1 MPGGGD
7 SWRAENQFSLTL
19 KRKQQNQQ
27 LSVSNQA
34 VRASM
39 IQLQNEIASSQGTS

>member
-1 MPGGGD
+1 V
-7 SWRAENQFSLTL
+7 ENQFSLTL

-34 VRASM
+34 VRAPM
-39 IQLQNEIASSQGTS
+39 IQLQNEIASSQEAI